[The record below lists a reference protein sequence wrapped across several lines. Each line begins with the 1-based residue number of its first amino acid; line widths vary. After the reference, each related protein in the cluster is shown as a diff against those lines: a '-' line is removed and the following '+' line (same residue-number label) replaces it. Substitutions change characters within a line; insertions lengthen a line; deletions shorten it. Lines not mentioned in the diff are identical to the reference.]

1 VSFDFPRD
9 GDGAIDARAF
19 FDDFWQRMRLH
30 DHIGLEFVEADIA
43 AGTAVLKLPYRA
55 EHTNMPDAAG
65 AGIHGGMIATLIDA
79 AASFPVVVHTGNF
92 NIATVNMRV
101 DYLSWT
107 GHSSL
112 FGHGRVIRAG
122 RTVAVADCQVKD
134 ETGKLCAVGRV
145 TFGTGTA
152 YKAVPSGS

>member
-1 VSFDFPRD
+1 MSFDFPRD
-9 GDGAIDARAF
+9 GTGAIDARAF
-19 FDDFWQRMRLH
+19 FDGFWQRMRLH
-30 DHIGLEFVEADIA
+30 DHIGLEFVTADVTE
-43 AGTAVLKLPYRA
+43 GTATLRLPYRA
-55 EHTNMPDAAG
+55 EHTNMPEEAG

-107 GHSSL
+107 GHATL
-112 FGHGRVIRAG
+112 LGHGRVIRAG
-122 RTVAVADCQVKD
+122 RTVAVADCEVRD
-134 ETGKLCAVGRV
+134 EAGRLCAVGRV

-152 YKAVPSGS
+152 YKAVPAGA

>member
-1 VSFDFPRD
+1 MSFDFPRD
-9 GDGAIDARAF
+9 AEGAIDARAF
-19 FDDFWQRMRLH
+19 FDGFWRRMRLH
-30 DHIGLEFVEADIA
+30 DHIGLELVEADVK
-43 AGTAVLKLPYRA
+43 AGTAVLRLPYRP
-55 EHTNMPDAAG
+55 EHTNMPDEAG

-107 GHSSL
+107 GHATL
-112 FGHGRVIRAG
+112 LGHGRVVKAG
-122 RTVAVADCQVKD
+122 RTVAVADCDIRD
-134 ETGKLCAVGRV
+134 EKGKLCAIGRV

-152 YKAVPSGS
+152 YKAVPTGV